1 MKKKILKNLL
11 VLCFAFGG
19 LFLIGNN
26 VFGCNT
32 GGPGSSSCAYEWSM
46 SALGFTF
53 SGGCQVECNSG
64 YYACCTGEGCTCK
77 PDVLEKPT
85 M

>member
-26 VFGCNT
+26 VM
-32 GGPGSSSCAYEWSM
+32 AR
-46 SALGFTF
+46 
-53 SGGCQVECNSG
+53 
-64 YYACCTGEGCTCK
+64 
-77 PDVLEKPT
+77 DVLEKPGPGGIT
-85 M
+85 CHQYSEFGRCNVCWENTTFFCQFTG